1 MQTILNFVQ
10 QYFVF
15 MLVLFVFS
23 YLVPGESYRKYF
35 HFFIGALMVV
45 VLLKPLL
52 SFSSGKVRGEFEKER
67 KEMEQKLSDREY
79 YEKGEDIFE
88 QFLSDPGLAG
98 TEIKKEE

>member
-1 MQTILNFVQ
+1 MQIILNFVQ
-10 QYFVF
+10 DYFVF

-35 HFFIGALMVV
+35 QYFIGALMVV
-45 VLLKPLL
+45 ILLKPLL
-52 SFSSGKVRGEFEKER
+52 SFGNGAYRNEFRQELTHIEKE
-67 KEMEQKLSDREY
+67 LSDMKY

-98 TEIKKEE
+98 TEAEKEE